1 MDKFS
6 LVLLL
11 MFLFVSVL
19 PLTAQ
24 HDTIALK
31 EVEIIDFKGNIT
43 GHPVDRINPATI
55 FQTSI
60 TDVGILLSAIP
71 NISGVRKGPNGFD
84 PVIRGFKYSQL
95 NVLLNGATK
104 IEGGCPNRMDPA
116 TTHVDINSITD
127 ITVYKGPYAL
137 KFGPSFGGI
146 INISTWQPQFSNVYT
161 THLKGNVG
169 LQNNGY
175 GYNSTLNLE
184 GSGKMFSYAIVG
196 GTKNYGNYRDGAGR
210 WVNASMQQYNS
221 SAKVAFKIGGKSVV
235 DARVDLSQGRN
246 IGFPALSMDERQ
258 DKTNIYT
265 INYKGTNVSKIF
277 KLVKINGWMS
287 VVNHTMDNKN
297 RPISDTVVAVSVI
310 EAHDAGVRGSVKF
323 NMKQGTLESGLDYE
337 HIYKDGKRTKS
348 MIKQPGLP
356 VKNESIWSNA
366 VIDNMGIYG
375 EYLLERKAINW
386 IVSGRVDFNSANSN
400 PMERLGIN
408 DLPFYFED
416 STSSKYLNF
425 SFSAGLTWKLNVNNR
440 IIFSLGHGVRSPDMT
455 ERFIVLLPVG
465 YDRYDYLGNPG
476 LKPEANNELDVE
488 FKHYSKSNWYFD
500 GNIFLSYVT
509 HFIGSKRV
517 PSSIARPQTKGVLG
531 VKQFVNFPAVWLTGF
546 EASLESPAE
555 KQWHL
560 SINAAYTY
568 GVNPTA
574 PGYKIEN
581 GQVVDEYVIKND
593 PLPEISPFETN
604 VSFQYKFFNGKL
616 VSMVNWRWVAA
627 QKAISVS
634 YGEQTSKS
642 FQVINIKIN
651 YKFSSNLTVWGGVNN
666 VFNKTYFEHLNRNI
680 IGSSAPLYEP
690 GRNYFVNFIFNF

>member
-1 MDKFS
+1 MDKYS
-6 LVLLL
+6 MLLL
-11 MFLFVSVL
+11 FMFLFALVL
-19 PLTAQ
+19 PAAAQ
-24 HDTIALK
+24 HDTIALT
-31 EVEIIDFKGNIT
+31 EVEIIDFKGDEC
-43 GHPVDRINPATI
+43 GRPVDRIQPAAI
-55 FQTSI
+55 KQTSAI
-60 TDVGILLSAIP
+60 DAGMLLSGIP

-95 NVLLNGATK
+95 NVLLNGVTK

-116 TTHVDINSITD
+116 TAHVDINSITN

-146 INISTWQPQFSNVYT
+146 INISTWQPRFSNVYA

-175 GYNSTLNLE
+175 GYNSTLTLE
-184 GSGKMFSYAIVG
+184 GSGKMFSYAISG
-196 GTKNYGNYRDGAGR
+196 GSKKYGDYRDGAGR
-210 WVNASMQQYNS
+210 WVNASLQQHNS
-221 SAKVAFKIGGKSVV
+221 SARLGFKIGKKSMF
-235 DARVDLSQGRN
+235 DAQVDLSKGIN
-246 IGFPALSMDERQ
+246 IDFPALSMDERE
-258 DKTNIYT
+258 DRTNIYT
-265 INYKGTNVSKIF
+265 VNYKGTNVSNII

-297 RPISDTVVAVSVI
+297 RTFSDTVVAVSVI
-310 EAHDAGVRGSVKF
+310 DARDAGIRGEVKF
-323 NMKQGTLESGLDYE
+323 NMKQGTIESGLDYE
-337 HIYKDGKRTKS
+337 HIYKNGQRIKS

-366 VIDNMGIYG
+366 VIDNMGIYS
-375 EYLLERKAINW
+375 EYQLERKAINW
-386 IVSGRVDFNSANSN
+386 IVSGRVDFNSAKSN
-400 PMERLGIN
+400 PMERLGMN

-416 STSSKYLNF
+416 STASKYLNI

-440 IIFSLGHGVRSPDMT
+440 LIVSLGHGVRSPDMT

-476 LKPEANNELDVE
+476 LKPEANNEFDVGLR
-488 FKHYSKSNWYFD
+488 HYSKSKWYFD

-509 HFIGSKRV
+509 HFIGSKKV
-517 PSSIARPQTKGVLG
+517 PPSIARPQTKGVLG

-546 EASLESPAE
+546 EVSLESPIE
-555 KQWHL
+555 KRWHL
-560 SINAAYTY
+560 NINAAYTY
-568 GVNPTA
+568 GFNPAA

-593 PLPEISPFETN
+593 PLPEIPPFEAN
-604 VSFQYKFFNGKL
+604 ISFQYKLFNGKL
-616 VSMVNWRWVAA
+616 VPVINWRGVAA

-651 YKFSSNLTVWGGVNN
+651 YKFSANLTVWGGVNN
-666 VFNKTYFEHLNRNI
+666 VFNKSYFEHLNRNI
-680 IGSSAPLYEP
+680 IGSFTPLYEP
-690 GRNYFVNFIFNF
+690 GRNFFVNFIFNF